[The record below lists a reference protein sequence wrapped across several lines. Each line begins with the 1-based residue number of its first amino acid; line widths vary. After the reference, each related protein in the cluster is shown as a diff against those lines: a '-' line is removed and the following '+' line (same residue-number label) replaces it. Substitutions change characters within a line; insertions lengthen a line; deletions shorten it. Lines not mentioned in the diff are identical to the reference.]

1 MDIFDTRYFRLN
13 RLLLSFMGLW
23 PYEYMKASRNIFI
36 CCSTLGLLV
45 ILLPQVAFLL
55 HRMTNLSD
63 FYDVLPT
70 FLGIWITI
78 LKTSG
83 LHWQG
88 KKFRMLLEH
97 VQHDW
102 YLLANHRDIS
112 ILMDYSEKSRIFTLA
127 FLSIPN
133 NCTPSPFHLIKNYIR
148 DNFFFL
154 TVFLCTSVTI
164 FVMTPLIIP
173 LLDIILASN
182 ATKPKR
188 LPHPTEF
195 YVDMERYFYILSAI
209 TIAGYI
215 VCAVTIVATDTIYF
229 ALLQHACGTLTILSK
244 RLETLVVQNKSE
256 GIDCNSAYKE
266 EEDIKNM
273 IQCIQLQV
281 RTERLI
287 HSIESTFE
295 ICLFADIGVGIVL
308 QCSACVMIITRTN
321 LVKNVPLLL
330 LQSTRFFY
338 SSWLGQRIIDHSSQ
352 ISIAAYNGLWYQT
365 SLKTKKLF
373 LFLIMKCQKP
383 FRITMAKLYVLCL
396 ESYSM
401 LMKTSASFI
410 TVMLSLNSDNN

>member
-127 FLSIPN
+127 FLI
-133 NCTPSPFHLIKNYIR
+133 
-148 DNFFFL
+148 
-154 TVFLCTSVTI
+154 FLCTSVTI